1 MPSGSPRDAALGG
14 IIALVSM
21 SFLTGV
27 FLMVGLQQW
36 LRNDPLYIAAIV
48 VIPLLI
54 FAAVLN
60 ARRILKAVG

>member
-60 ARRILKAVG
+60 ARRILKVVG

>member
-1 MPSGSPRDAALGG
+1 MATASPRDVALGG

-27 FLMVGLQQW
+27 FLMTGIQQW
-36 LRNDPLYIAAIV
+36 LRNDPLYIGAII

-60 ARRILKAVG
+60 ARRILKAVP